1 MSTDSKTVNAAVIVI
16 GNEILSGRTQD
27 KNVAHIALTLNEVGV
42 RLAEV
47 RVMPDIENE
56 IVDAVNTLRAKFDY
70 VFTTGG
76 IGPTHDDITAE
87 CVAKAFGRK
96 LIRHPEAYRRL
107 VERYEQSDM
116 ELNEARLRMAN
127 TPEDA
132 TLIDNPI
139 STAPGF
145 RVENVFVMAGVPSI
159 MRAMLDG
166 VKDGLVG
173 GQPVRARTVLCNL
186 GEGTVAEPL
195 GGLQIDFPDIDIGSY
210 PQYSRGQFRVSLVM
224 RGTNP
229 ETLDACVEAVI
240 RMVRGLGGEPR
251 LEEDEHAD
259 HG

>member
-1 MSTDSKTVNAAVIVI
+1 MTEQAKTVNAALIII

-47 RVMPDIENE
+47 RVVPDVEEE
-56 IVDAVNTLRAKFDY
+56 IIDAVNTLRRKHVY

-96 LIRHPEAYRRL
+96 LIQHPEARRRL
-107 VERYEQSDM
+107 VERYENSDM
-116 ELNEARLRMAN
+116 ELNEARMRMAN

-166 VKDGLVG
+166 VKGGLTG
-173 GQPVRARTVLCNL
+173 GAPVHARTVQCNL
-186 GEGTVAEPL
+186 GEGTVAGPL
-195 GGLQIDFPDIDIGSY
+195 AAVQRDFPDIDIGSY
-210 PQYSRGQFRVSLVM
+210 PQYSRGEFRVSLVM
-224 RGTNP
+224 RGTDP
-229 ETLDACVEAVI
+229 AALDSCADAVVK
-240 RMVRGLGGEPR
+240 MVRELGGDPR
-251 LEEDEHAD
+251 IDED
-259 HG
+259 G